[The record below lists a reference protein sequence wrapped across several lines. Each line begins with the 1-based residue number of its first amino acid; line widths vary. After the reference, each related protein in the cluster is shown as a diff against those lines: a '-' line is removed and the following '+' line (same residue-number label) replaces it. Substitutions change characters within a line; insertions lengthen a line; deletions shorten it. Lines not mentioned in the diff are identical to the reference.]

1 MELARTKDSHL
12 CEDEIEGLLSS
23 LLLVV
28 SSPSAR
34 TSSSNI
40 GNQKKILLF
49 LILMVMLFVNLM
61 RSFLSKNYADMN
73 LPVVAGNVRRA
84 VLPVPV
90 PVGIEA
96 DGVAETWNTIWENGH
111 LLPMEGEKKNNNQ
124 KVNQATLTTSDSSL
138 ASTSLNATLTA
149 RGGNLLTL
157 DAQELFDSFPP
168 PVRTDTIQIY
178 NKEAYHELIKMVSSK
193 KSNIHI
199 CANGGSSTAGGGKVP
214 KLHRYY
220 TKFAKYIQQLNL
232 NAGGGKVNIIER
244 GHGTR
249 HSLHSAV
256 FASNF
261 LPPNTDLLLWE
272 FSINDYAYGDYMPEE
287 SHIQQERSMLIAWL
301 REVEQMRPRPPKVIL
316 IYLWKTPFELNE
328 EEKINNPVYD
338 AHAKLAKEFDF
349 VVGHVNLASYF
360 DEPSMPR
367 VEDLQRLFLSDPH
380 HPSSAGHL
388 AVTFLLLNLLRGKGE
403 WSSSKGIVQPKL
415 GKVEKYKWCCGTET
429 KEKRFIQSRIVAGDD
444 ASSGWR
450 SPLGTVT
457 LEEPQ
462 NKVVSG
468 SRQLVFDPKSSDGMK
483 ILGKQDPL
491 RKDRQGSVSLACC
504 TGNSNINFT
513 TVGVPENTEPMQNVQ
528 AMFLGF
534 GLGMSDI
541 IDLKVFIESD
551 SKDVNG
557 KLIRDLHDWP
567 CFWAWRD
574 IYDSLWF
581 AFSEEQPKIS
591 TMQICVENE
600 QCEDNGQSDVM
611 LISMAVY

>member
-1 MELARTKDSHL
+1 M
-12 CEDEIEGLLSS
+12 
-23 LLLVV
+23 
-28 SSPSAR
+28 
-34 TSSSNI
+34 
-40 GNQKKILLF
+40 
-49 LILMVMLFVNLM
+49 
-61 RSFLSKNYADMN
+61 
-73 LPVVAGNVRRA
+73 
-84 VLPVPV
+84 
-90 PVGIEA
+90 
-96 DGVAETWNTIWENGH
+96 
-111 LLPMEGEKKNNNQ
+111 
-124 KVNQATLTTSDSSL
+124 
-138 ASTSLNATLTA
+138 
-149 RGGNLLTL
+149 LTL
-157 DAQELFDSFPP
+157 DAQELFGSFPP

-178 NKEAYHELIKMVSSK
+178 NKEAYHELIKIVTSK
-193 KSNIHI
+193 KSNINI

-232 NAGGGKVNIIER
+232 NAAGGKVNIIER

-272 FSINDYAYGDYMPEE
+272 FAINDYAYGDYMLEE
-287 SHIQQERSMLIAWL
+287 SHIEQERSLLIAWL

-338 AHAKLAKEFDF
+338 AHAQLAKEFDF
-349 VVGHVNLASYF
+349 VVGHVNLATYF
-360 DEPSMPR
+360 DEPNMPR
-367 VEDLQRLFLSDPH
+367 LEDLQRLFLSDPH

-403 WSSSKGIVQPKL
+403 WSSSKSIVQPKL
-415 GKVEKYKWCCGTET
+415 GKVEKYKWFCGTET
-429 KEKRFIQSRIVAGDD
+429 EEKRFLQSRIVEGGD

-468 SRQLVFDPKSSDGMK
+468 SRQLVFDPESSDGMK

-504 TGNSNINFT
+504 TGNSNSNFT
-513 TVGVPENTEPMQNVQ
+513 TVGVPGNTEPMQNVQ

-534 GLGMSDI
+534 GRGMSDI
-541 IDLKVFIESD
+541 TDLKVYIESD

-591 TMQICVENE
+591 SIQICVENE
-600 QCEDNGQSDVM
+600 QCEDNGQSDAM

>member
-1 MELARTKDSHL
+1 MELARTKDSDL
-12 CEDEIEGLLSS
+12 CEDEIEGLVSS
-23 LLLVV
+23 LV

-40 GNQKKILLF
+40 GNQKKTLLF
-49 LILMVMLFVNLM
+49 LILMVVLFVNSML
-61 RSFLSKNYADMN
+61 SFLSKNDADMN
-73 LPVVAGNVRRA
+73 SPAVAGN
-84 VLPVPV
+84 
-90 PVGIEA
+90 VGIEA
-96 DGVAETWNTIWENGH
+96 DGVAETWNAIWENAH
-111 LLPMEGEKKNNNQ
+111 LLPMEDGNKNNNQ
-124 KVNQATLTTSDSSL
+124 KDNEAILTSDSSL

-149 RGGNLLTL
+149 HGGNLLTL
-157 DAQELFDSFPP
+157 DAQELFGSFPP

-178 NKEAYHELIKMVSSK
+178 NKEAYHELIKIVTSK
-193 KSNIHI
+193 KSNINI

-232 NAGGGKVNIIER
+232 NAAGGKVNIIER

-272 FSINDYAYGDYMPEE
+272 FAINDYAYGDYMLEE
-287 SHIQQERSMLIAWL
+287 SHIEQERSLLIAWL

-338 AHAKLAKEFDF
+338 AHAQLAKEFDF
-349 VVGHVNLASYF
+349 VVGHVNLATYF
-360 DEPSMPR
+360 DEPNMPR
-367 VEDLQRLFLSDPH
+367 LEDLQRLFLSDPH

-403 WSSSKGIVQPKL
+403 WSSSKSIVQPKL
-415 GKVEKYKWCCGTET
+415 GKVEKYKWFCGTET
-429 KEKRFIQSRIVAGDD
+429 EEKRFLQSRIVEGGD

-468 SRQLVFDPKSSDGMK
+468 SRQLVFDPESSDGMK

-504 TGNSNINFT
+504 TGNSNSNFT
-513 TVGVPENTEPMQNVQ
+513 TVGVPGNTEPMQNVQ

-534 GLGMSDI
+534 GRGMSDI
-541 IDLKVFIESD
+541 TDLKVYIESD

-591 TMQICVENE
+591 SIQICVENE
-600 QCEDNGQSDVM
+600 QCEDNGQSDAM